1 MLGRCNFERH
11 VLVSQSL
18 VCQVKK
24 SLVRDCLQECSF
36 SKKQRNEQESKK
48 QCNDRARI
56 QQRKASSFS
65 LQHIQRNQQT
75 IPLWL
80 TNDEVRS
87 IHRDNE
93 TRNRMSVDGA
103 VSLPVGGGRWKSS
116 VGDWFFVS
124 VDWYTVEFDWN
135 LSCALFYYCSLRCFI
150 DQPLIAGNNCWIR
163 LNLFKLELCF
173 VL

>member
-1 MLGRCNFERH
+1 MI
-11 VLVSQSL
+11 QSYPTI
-18 VCQVKK
+18 
-24 SLVRDCLQECSF
+24 EGPT
-36 SKKQRNEQESKK
+36 KQG
-48 QCNDRARI
+48 
-56 QQRKASSFS
+56 
-65 LQHIQRNQQT
+65 

-124 VDWYTVEFDWN
+124 VD
-135 LSCALFYYCSLRCFI
+135 
-150 DQPLIAGNNCWIR
+150 
-163 LNLFKLELCF
+163 
-173 VL
+173 